1 LTRSGIGYQARRGR
15 LAASIVFLLYGT
27 MLGTWTSRI
36 PAVKQRLGLTDG
48 RLSLG
53 LLAFAAGA
61 IAGMQLAGR
70 LVDRYGSAVVLTPAV
85 VLDALLLISPAR
97 VSSLGWLAVAL
108 FAFGAAHGTVN
119 VAMNASSLEVQRAY
133 GRTIIS
139 SFHAVYSVGGFLG
152 SAIGGLFAYADLGAG
167 TTFAAVSA
175 TVIAVAVSLRGWTY
189 RPPPEPATASEPP
202 APPSTSGSLTRRIA
216 FLGGL
221 VFCCLV
227 GEGAAA
233 DWSTVYLRDNL
244 GSTAGVA
251 ALAYASFS
259 ALMLAG
265 RLVGDRLAVALGSVR
280 LVRASAVLASLG
292 LAAGLALD
300 RPYAG
305 ILGFGLLGAGLS
317 GIAPQVFSAAGNL
330 DPARAG
336 QALARVAGLG
346 FIGFAVGPVVIGA
359 VASLASLPVALLIPA
374 ALALLVAAA
383 APALRPPTGGEDSP
397 G

>member
-1 LTRSGIGYQARRGR
+1 MSPAHVPNLAW
-15 LAASIVFLLYGT
+15 LAAG
-27 MLGTWTSRI
+27 
-36 PAVKQRLGLTDG
+36 
-48 RLSLG
+48 
-53 LLAFAAGA
+53 
-61 IAGMQLAGR
+61 
-70 LVDRYGSAVVLTPAV
+70 
-85 VLDALLLISPAR
+85 
-97 VSSLGWLAVAL
+97 L
-108 FAFGAAHGTVN
+108 FAFGASHGTLN
-119 VAMNASSLEVQRAY
+119 VAMNANALELQRAY

-152 SAIGGLFAYADLGAG
+152 AAVGALFAYAGLGAG

-175 TVIAVAVSLRGWTY
+175 TVIVTAVAVRGWAY
-189 RPPPEPATASEPP
+189 RAVPQPGQGG
-202 APPSTSGSLTRRIA
+202 PSGARGGLTPRVT

-265 RLVGDRLAVALGSVR
+265 RLVGDRLAGALGAVR
-280 LVRASAVLASLG
+280 LVRASAVLAALG
-292 LAAGLALD
+292 LAAGLAIN

-346 FIGFAVGPVVIGA
+346 FVGFAVGPVVIGA
-359 VASLASLPVALLIPA
+359 VASLTSLPVALLIPA
-374 ALALLVAAA
+374 VLVSLVAAA
-383 APALRPPTGGEDSP
+383 APALRPSASSGPSP
-397 G
+397 GQV